1 MLQEPLGLIKNDGR
15 KWAGAENCG
24 TSPKVFKEKQNSGDH
39 WGQIGEVGY
48 DSALK
53 KKSWTLSHEVAWKG
67 KRLTHFS

>member
-1 MLQEPLGLIKNDGR
+1 MMVENGLVQKIVGLVLKSLRKSRTQEI
-15 KWAGAENCG
+15 
-24 TSPKVFKEKQNSGDH
+24 DH